1 MKSRSRISAWGIVA
15 LWLFTASIVLLLQ
28 SWLFEASFLISLA
41 SVPLLLLL
49 GIGLLVVLISLRAWK
64 AALAFVALTV
74 LVAFLPLNAL
84 GHQAWTRISF
94 AQHRA
99 TYEEIIARA
108 ASLPDRGEV
117 EETAYIKDR
126 GRVAFPRSSG
136 MPDGWSGVVYDP
148 ANAMPLID
156 RPRMAAFGSQIQSCI
171 RIEQDWFRCW
181 FD

>member
-1 MKSRSRISAWGIVA
+1 MKTRSRSLAWGIVA
-15 LWLFTASIVLLLQ
+15 LWVFAASIVLLLQ

-41 SVPLLLLL
+41 SVPLMLLL
-49 GIGLLVVLISLRAWK
+49 GIGLLVVLLSLRAWK

-94 AQHRA
+94 VQHRA
-99 TYEEIIARA
+99 TYEKIVALA
-108 ASLPDRGEV
+108 PNLADRGKV
-117 EETAYIKDR
+117 EETAYIKDN
-126 GRVAFPRSSG
+126 GRVAFPRSYG
-136 MPDGWSGVVYDP
+136 MPDGWSGVVHDP
-148 ANAMPLID
+148 TNAMPLND
-156 RPRMAAFGSQIQSCI
+156 DTRLFVFGSNVQSCI